1 MPGIFICYRRDD
13 AAGWAGRLDADL
25 QAGLP
30 GVDIFRDIDDIPP
43 GVKYSA
49 YIANAVGSCDVLIAL
64 IGPQW
69 LTAGAAAGGRR
80 LDDPDDFIRL
90 EITAGLQR
98 DIRVIPALVGG
109 AKLPAEADLPA
120 DIRPLVQR
128 QAYELSDHRW
138 PTDCQKLIAALR
150 PLVKPGA
157 VATRTRL
164 AAVAVVAALG
174 LGGYALWQG
183 FSGSVPSPTSPAGQG
198 ASPALPAVQ
207 GASPTPP
214 PAQTEPPA
222 SPAGP
227 GGSPGGSVA
236 PPSGGSPA
244 ATPVVTRTA
253 TPTGGG
259 AGGVFEFR
267 WPGSDCW
274 NIYRADQ
281 EVSFGCGPG
290 KQALAPGT
298 YSIRP
303 RSASPFLPFDV
314 SIEAGSTTKVD
325 YGGLL
330 DFNWRGGDCW
340 NVLRDGKE
348 VAFGCGAGKLGL
360 GPGNYMVQGRSNP
373 IFLPFTV
380 SIKTGATTTVDIGGV
395 FEFAWPGP
403 DCWNVYRGD
412 QEVIFGCGAGKQA
425 LGAGQYTIRPRSNP
439 IFAPFEITIKDGAT
453 VKR

>member
-1 MPGIFICYRRDD
+1 MAGIFICYRRDD
-13 AAGWAGRLDADL
+13 AAGWAGRLHADL

-69 LTAGAAAGGRR
+69 LTAGTTGGARR
-80 LDDPDDFIRL
+80 LDDPGDFIRL

-98 DIRVIPALVGG
+98 DIRVIPSLVGG

-120 DIRPLVQR
+120 DIRALVQR
-128 QAYELSDHRW
+128 QTYELSDHRW
-138 PTDCQKLIAALR
+138 PTDCQKLIAAL
-150 PLVKPGA
+150 KPI
-157 VATRTRL
+157 VHKRTVTTATGPRI
-164 AAVAVVAALG
+164 AAIAVVAALG
-174 LGGYALWQG
+174 LGGYALWKAYNSSG
-183 FSGSVPSPTSPAGQG
+183 PSSGSAAGQGGGSSATPAAQVEATAAPAGQG
-198 ASPALPAVQ
+198 
-207 GASPTPP
+207 
-214 PAQTEPPA
+214 
-222 SPAGP
+222 
-227 GGSPGGSVA
+227 GSAGGSVGQ
-236 PPSGGSPA
+236 PSGGSPA
-244 ATPVVTRTA
+244 ATPIVTRAATTA
-253 TPTGGG
+253 GGG
-259 AGGVFEFR
+259 TGGVFEFR

-281 EVSFGCGPG
+281 EVSFACGPG
-290 KQALAPGT
+290 KQALTPGT

-303 RSASPFLPFDV
+303 RSAPTFPPFDV
-314 SIEAGSTTKVD
+314 SIEAGSTTTVD
-325 YGGLL
+325 FGGLL
-330 DFNWRGGDCW
+330 DFKWRGGDCW

-348 VAFGCGAGKLGL
+348 IVFGCGAGKQGL
-360 GPGNYMVQGRSNP
+360 GPGNYVVEGRSNP

-380 SIKTGATTTVDIGGV
+380 SIKTGATTTVEMGGV

-403 DCWNVYRGD
+403 DCWNVYRGN

-425 LGAGQYTIRPRSNP
+425 LGPGTYTIRPRSNP

>member
-1 MPGIFICYRRDD
+1 MAGIFICYRRED
-13 AAGWAGRLDADL
+13 AAGWAGRLHADL

-30 GVDIFRDIDDIPP
+30 GVNIFRDIDDIPP

-69 LTAGAAAGGRR
+69 LTAGTNAGARR
-80 LDDPDDFIRL
+80 LDDSDDFIRL
-90 EITAGLQR
+90 EISAGLQR

-109 AKLPAEADLPA
+109 AKLPAQADLPA

-138 PTDCQKLIAALR
+138 ATDCQKLVAALKPLVHPGTGGTQRRIAAI
-150 PLVKPGA
+150 
-157 VATRTRL
+157 
-164 AAVAVVAALG
+164 AVVAALG
-174 LGGYALWQG
+174 LGGYALWKAYNG
-183 FSGSVPSPTSPAGQG
+183 SGPSSGSPAGQG
-198 ASPALPAVQ
+198 GGSSAPPVAQSE
-207 GASPTPP
+207 PT
-214 PAQTEPPA
+214 AA
-222 SPAGP
+222 PAGP
-227 GGSPGGSVA
+227 SGRAGGSVGQ
-236 PPSGGSPA
+236 PSGGSPV
-244 ATPVVTRTA
+244 ATPIVTRAASTA
-253 TPTGGG
+253 GGG
-259 AGGVFEFR
+259 AGGVVEFR

-281 EVSFGCGPG
+281 EVAFACGPG
-290 KQALAPGT
+290 KQALTPGS

-303 RSASPFLPFDV
+303 RSAPTFPPFDV
-314 SIEAGSTTKVD
+314 SIEAGFTTTVD
-325 YGGLL
+325 FGGLL
-330 DFNWRGGDCW
+330 DFKWRGGDCW

-348 VAFGCGAGKLGL
+348 IVFGCGSGKQGL
-360 GPGNYMVQGRSNP
+360 GPGNYVVEGRSNP

-380 SIKTGATTTVDIGGV
+380 TIKTGGTTTVDIGGV

-403 DCWNVYRGD
+403 DCWNVYRGNE
-412 QEVIFGCGAGKQA
+412 EVIFGCGAGKQA
-425 LGAGQYTIRPRSNP
+425 LGAGTYTIRPRSKP